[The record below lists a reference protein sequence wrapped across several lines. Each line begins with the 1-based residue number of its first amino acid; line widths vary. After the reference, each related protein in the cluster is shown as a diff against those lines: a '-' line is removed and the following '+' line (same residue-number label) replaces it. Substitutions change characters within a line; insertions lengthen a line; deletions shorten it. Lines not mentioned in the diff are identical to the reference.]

1 MQKIPSPKAAKKTPE
16 SRFKSKSLKFRMHC
30 QHSGPDGA
38 AEKEASCE
46 RARTAGRLTL
56 ITWKVTVTVL
66 CDICESVVL
75 LRGEPTEDNM

>member
-30 QHSGPDGA
+30 QHGA